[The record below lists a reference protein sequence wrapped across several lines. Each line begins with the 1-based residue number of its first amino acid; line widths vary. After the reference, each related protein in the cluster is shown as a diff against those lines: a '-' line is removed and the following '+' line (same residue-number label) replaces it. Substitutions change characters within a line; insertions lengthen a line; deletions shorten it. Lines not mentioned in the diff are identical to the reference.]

1 MYYPSAT
8 LGDLQYQR
16 QYEFDGNFILY
27 EGVAAPGTEV
37 EDAGWII
44 IKYTNDG
51 TNTTASR
58 FADASISFN
67 KIWAQRT
74 VYAYAF

>member
-1 MYYPSAT
+1 MHYPSKT
-8 LGDLQYQR
+8 MGDLQYQR
-16 QYEFDGNFILY
+16 QYEFSGNFILY

-44 IKYTNDG
+44 IKYTTDG

-58 FADASISFN
+58 FADGSISFN
-67 KIWAQRT
+67 KAWTSRAS
-74 VYAYAF
+74 YAYAF